1 MTIRSNPSAE
11 KIRARVDHPVI
22 DSDGHLIEYLPLVQE
37 FVRELAGPEVEA
49 GFTHNID
56 RMLGWKNLTPE
67 QRRDLGFMRPAFWAL
82 PCRNALDRATAMLP
96 SLMNQRLDELGIDF
110 AVLYPTYGL
119 IPANLANEEVR
130 RAGCRAFNRYCAEL
144 YGEFSERLT
153 PVAAIPMHTPEE
165 AVEELDYCVRE
176 LGLKVAMLP
185 NFIQRPLPA
194 AGDAPRP
201 LLWMDTYG
209 PDSPHDYD
217 PVWAKCVELGISPTF
232 HSGGVGWGSRASSHS
247 YVYNHIGSFASA
259 GDAICRSMFLN
270 GIVARFPELRCAFL
284 EGGVAWGATLY
295 SDILGHW
302 EKRNAEHIEHY
313 NPANLDRERLR
324 ELFESYAPDAFNQR
338 YDRIEYALQTLS
350 YPDEPL
356 DSVDEFK
363 LCRIGRAEEVGE
375 VFETNFF
382 FGCEA
387 DDPSNATA
395 FDTRRHPHGIRLN
408 AIFSSDIGH
417 WDVPDMRDVLE
428 EAYELVERG
437 LLSDEDFRDF
447 VFANPV
453 KLWIGS
459 NPDFFAGTA
468 VEDSVPKAL

>member
-1 MTIRSNPSAE
+1 MEIRSNPSAE
-11 KIRARVDHPVI
+11 KVRARLDHPVI

-37 FVRELAGPEVEA
+37 FVRELAGADVEA
-49 GFTHNID
+49 RFTRNVD
-56 RMLGWKNLTPE
+56 RMLDWTKLTPE
-67 QRRDLGFMRPAFWAL
+67 KRRDLGFMRPAFWGL
-82 PCRNALDRATAMLP
+82 PCRNTLDRATAMLP
-96 SLMNQRLDELGIDF
+96 RLMDRRLDELGIDF

-119 IPANLANEEVR
+119 IPANLADDEVR

-144 YGEFSERLT
+144 YGEYRERLA

-165 AVEELDYCVRE
+165 AVEELDHCVRE

-185 NFIQRPLPA
+185 SYVQRPLPA
-194 AGDAPRP
+194 AGDAARP
-201 LLWMDTYG
+201 QTWMDTYG

-232 HSGGVGWGSRASSHS
+232 HSGGVGWGSRAASHS
-247 YVYNHIGSFASA
+247 YVYNHIGSFAAA
-259 GDAICRSMFLN
+259 GDAICRSIFLN
-270 GIVARFPELRCAFL
+270 GIAARFPELRCAFL

-302 EKRNAEHIEHY
+302 EKRNAKHIDHY
-313 NPANLDRERLR
+313 NPANLDRGLLR
-324 ELFESYAPDAFNQR
+324 ELFERYGPDALNER

-350 YPDEPL
+350 NPDEAL
-356 DSVDEFK
+356 DTVDEFA
-363 LCRIGRAEEVGE
+363 LCGVERAEEIGE
-375 VFETNFF
+375 VFERNFF

-395 FDTRRHPHGIRLN
+395 FDTRRNPHGVRLN
-408 AIFSSDIGH
+408 AVFSSDIGH
-417 WDVPDMRDVLE
+417 WDVPDMREVLE

-437 LLSDEDFRDF
+437 LLGEDDFRDF

-453 KLWIGS
+453 ELWTGS

-468 VEDSVPKAL
+468 VEDAVAKAL